1 MGYIIDFIKKL
12 LGIKEVI
19 AGLLLALQIAFYTA
33 LAVFIIKLTTILYD
47 LYQLIKQLF
56 GMSSSGTLAGSSG
69 GNDFNAV
76 AWAMLKSYGILDVFN
91 TFLPLIFSAL
101 TIYITL
107 FATRMLL
114 DYKAKALEALHRAA
128 RLFIG

>member
-19 AGLLLALQIAFYTA
+19 VGLLLTLQIAFYIA
-33 LAVFIIKLTTILYD
+33 LAVFVVKLTTILYD
-47 LYQLIKQLF
+47 IYQLTKQLF
-56 GMSSSGTLAGSSG
+56 DMSTSGSLAGSAG

-76 AWAMLKSYGILDVFN
+76 AWAMLDAYGVLDVLR

-101 TIYITL
+101 TMYLTL
-107 FATRMLL
+107 FATRLLL
-114 DYKAKALEALHRAA
+114 DYKAKALESLHRAA